1 MADIQALEDRRQDL
15 LGELGKIRTLR
26 KGVLSEQW
34 FASVRDGK
42 KTKQMRGPYFVWTC
56 KGRNKTVSERI
67 RGEKALAR
75 ARQDEANYKQ
85 FREWC
90 REYESVAQA
99 LGACEREEGAS
110 EEALK
115 KGLKPRSSRARKS
128 RG

>member
-1 MADIQALEDRRQDL
+1 MADIQALENRRQDL

-26 KGVLSEQW
+26 KGSLSEQW

-56 KGRNKTVSERI
+56 KEHNKTVSERI
-67 RGEKALAR
+67 RGGEALAR
-75 ARQDEANYKQ
+75 ARQDEANYKR
-85 FREWC
+85 FRELC
-90 REYESVAQA
+90 REYESVAQE
-99 LGACEREEGAS
+99 LGALEREQGAS

-115 KGLKPRSSRARKS
+115 KGLKPRSSKARKS